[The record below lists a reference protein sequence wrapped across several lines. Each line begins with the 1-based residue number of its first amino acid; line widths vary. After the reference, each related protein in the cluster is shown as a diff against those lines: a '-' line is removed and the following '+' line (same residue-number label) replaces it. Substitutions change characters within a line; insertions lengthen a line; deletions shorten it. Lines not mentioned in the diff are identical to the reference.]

1 MEKSEEAL
9 RLLRDI
15 KHINYLIKELE
26 ENIDVVYTKLTSTT
40 SKIKDVDVQTSLP
53 TDPMAEKIIQV
64 VEFQKELEEYQIEL
78 IEKKRVVLNVIK
90 KMEVKSQEYIIL
102 KYFSGKN
109 IEEIGNK
116 VGYAYRQTWE
126 NIHTAEKE
134 FVELYEKFA

>member
-1 MEKSEEAL
+1 MDRQDEAL
-9 RLLRDI
+9 KLLKDI
-15 KHINYLIKELE
+15 KHINHLIKELQ

-64 VEFQKELEEYQIEL
+64 VEFQKELEEYQSEL
-78 IEKKRVVLNVIK
+78 IAKKMIVLNVIK
-90 KMEVKSQEYIIL
+90 QMDAKNQPYIVL

-109 IEEIGNK
+109 VEEIGNA

-134 FVELYEKFA
+134 FIELYEKFA

>member
-102 KYFSGKN
+102 KY
-109 IEEIGNK
+109 
-116 VGYAYRQTWE
+116 
-126 NIHTAEKE
+126 
-134 FVELYEKFA
+134 LP